1 MKTLKELFEDQNT
14 FLIGAELVT
23 SRGILQNE
31 NSKKIVNYTQ
41 DLIADNRIDWFSVTE
56 NAGGNIMSAPDGLGR
71 LIHEKQKNTI
81 IHITCKDMNRNAL
94 ESVAWKYA
102 NDGFD
107 NLLALS
113 GDYPIDGYAGVAQPV
128 FDIDSVG
135 LLRLLSDMNKGMK
148 VNGRKP
154 NSFIDLDKTNFFLGC
169 AVSPF
174 KTTEAEQ
181 MMQYEKL
188 KVKIKAGAN
197 YIIPQ
202 LGYDIRKS
210 HELISWLRENN
221 LSIPVIGNIYKLTG
235 GVANLFNKGLI
246 PGCKVSDAFLERIN
260 KEKKSPDKG
269 KKYFIDLAA
278 KQYVAFKQMG
288 YKGAYIGGTDKY
300 EDFAAILEKAEELK
314 NADWLDFVPELTN
327 PVPHE
332 FYLYDQDK
340 NTKLADSQNINPRL
354 TQYKRSNYSKY
365 VSVGYRFNRLVHT
378 LLFNQKS
385 PGFKLSKWK
394 YKLLE
399 KKSMGG
405 LMRFAYFNE
414 RMIKA
419 ALFNCKECGDCSL
432 PDITY
437 LCPQSQCAKN
447 QRNGPCGGSSNDK
460 CELSE
465 RNKDC
470 IWVKAYTRNKYFQK
484 NTVNF
489 LSEKPVIK
497 NNKLNGTS
505 GWANYFMGRDHN
517 AYILNKSKKQNLKS
531 TDF

>member
-1 MKTLKELFEDQNT
+1 MKKLKELFEDKDK

-23 SRGILQNE
+23 TRGILQQE
-31 NSKKIVNYTQ
+31 SSKKILKYTE
-41 DLIADNRIDWFSVTE
+41 DLIADERIDWISVTE
-56 NAGGNIMSAPDGLGR
+56 NAGGNIMSAPDGLGK
-71 LIHEKQKNTI
+71 LIQEKEKNAI

-94 ESVAWKYA
+94 ESIAWKYA

-107 NLLALS
+107 NLLALT
-113 GDYPIDGYAGVAQPV
+113 GDYPIDGYSGVAQPV
-128 FDIDSVG
+128 FDLDSVG
-135 LLRLLSDMNKGMK
+135 LLKMLSDMNKGLR

-154 NSFIDLDKTNFFLGC
+154 DSFIDLDKTNFFLGC

-181 MMQYEKL
+181 IMQYEKL
-188 KVKIKAGAN
+188 KLKINAGAN

-210 HELISWLRENN
+210 HELITWLRENN
-221 LSIPVIGNIYKLTG
+221 LSIPVIGNIYKLTC
-235 GVANLFNKGLI
+235 GVANLFNKCMI
-246 PGCKVSDAFLERIN
+246 PGCKISDEFLERIN

-269 KKYFIDLAA
+269 KKYFIDIAA

-288 YKGAYIGGTDKY
+288 YKGVYIGGTDKY
-300 EDFAAILEKAEELK
+300 EDFAAILEKAEEFK
-314 NADWLDFVPELTN
+314 NLDWHDFVPELTN
-327 PVPHE
+327 PVPNE
-332 FYLYDQDK
+332 FYLYSQDPK
-340 NTKLADSQNINPRL
+340 TKLSDAKNINSGI
-354 TQYKRSNYSKY
+354 TQYKKSNYSKH
-365 VSVGYRFNRLVHT
+365 VSLNYRFNRLVHT

-385 PGFKLSKWK
+385 PGFKISIAK

-399 KKSMGG
+399 KKSFNG
-405 LMRFAYFNE
+405 LRRFLYFNE

-460 CELSE
+460 CELVE

-470 IWVKAYTRNKYFQK
+470 IWVKAYSRNKYFNGKETELLPQ
-484 NTVNF
+484 
-489 LSEKPVIK
+489 KPVLI

-505 GWANYFMGRDHN
+505 GWANYYLGRDHN
-517 AYILNKSKKQNLKS
+517 AYKLINKQNK
-531 TDF
+531 D

>member
-1 MKTLKELFEDQNT
+1 MKKLRELFEDKNK

-23 SRGILQNE
+23 TRGILQNE
-31 NSKKIVNYTQ
+31 GSKKIVKYTQ
-41 DLIADNRIDWFSVTE
+41 DLIADDRIDWISVTE
-56 NAGGNIMSAPDGLGR
+56 NAGGNIMSAPDGLGK
-71 LIHEKQKNTI
+71 LIQEKNKNAI

-94 ESVAWKYA
+94 ESIAWKYA

-113 GDYPIDGYAGVAQPV
+113 GDYPIDGYKGMAQSV
-128 FDIDSVG
+128 FDLDSVG
-135 LLRLLSDMNKGMK
+135 LIKMLSDMNAGLR

-154 NSFIDLDKTNFFLGC
+154 NSHIDLDKTNFFLGC

-188 KVKIKAGAN
+188 RRKIEAGAN

-210 HELISWLRENN
+210 HELITWLQENN
-221 LSIPVIGNIYKLTG
+221 LSVPVIGNIYKLTG

-246 PGCKVSDAFLERIN
+246 PGCKVSDEFLTRIN
-260 KEKKSPDKG
+260 KEKKSEDKG

-288 YKGAYIGGTDKY
+288 YKGAYIGGTDKF
-300 EDFAAILEKAEELK
+300 EDFAAILERAEELK
-314 NADWLDFVPELTN
+314 NDNWLDFVPELTN
-327 PVPHE
+327 PVSNE
-332 FYLYDQDK
+332 FYLYSEDTK
-340 NTKLADSQNINPRL
+340 TKLSDPKNVNPRITL
-354 TQYKRSNYSKY
+354 YKKSNYSKQ
-365 VSVGYRFNRLVHT
+365 VSPTYRFNRLVHT
-378 LLFNQKS
+378 ILFNQKS
-385 PGFKLSKWK
+385 PGFGISVAK
-394 YKLLE
+394 YNILE
-399 KKSMGG
+399 KKSFKG
-405 LMRFAYFNE
+405 LKRFTYFNE

-419 ALFNCKECGDCSL
+419 ALFNCRECGDCSL

-465 RNKDC
+465 HNRDC
-470 IWVKAYTRNKYFQK
+470 IWVKAYSRNKYF
-484 NTVNF
+484 NRNNVEH
-489 LSEKPVIK
+489 LSPIPVIK
-497 NNKLNGTS
+497 NSKLKDTS
-505 GWANYFMGRDHN
+505 GWANYYLGRDHN
-517 AYILNKSKKQNLKS
+517 AYKLNRKSNN
-531 TDF
+531 

>member
-1 MKTLKELFEDQNT
+1 MKKLRELFEDKDK

-23 SRGILQNE
+23 TRGILQQE
-31 NSKKIVNYTQ
+31 GGKKIVRYTE
-41 DLIADNRIDWFSVTE
+41 DLIADERIDWISVTE
-56 NAGGNIMSAPDGLGR
+56 NAGGNIMSAPDGLGK
-71 LIHEKQKNTI
+71 LIQEKKKNTI
-81 IHITCKDMNRNAL
+81 IHITCKDVNRNAL
-94 ESVAWKYA
+94 ESIAWKYA
-102 NDGFD
+102 NDGFN

-113 GDYPIDGYAGVAQPV
+113 GDYPIDGYRGVAQPV
-128 FDIDSVG
+128 FDLDSVG
-135 LLRLLSDMNKGMK
+135 LIKMLSDMNKGLQ

-154 NSFIDLDKTNFFLGC
+154 NSKIDLDKTNFFLGC

-188 KVKIKAGAN
+188 KLKIEAGAN

-210 HELISWLRENN
+210 HELITWLRENN

-246 PGCKVSDAFLERIN
+246 PGCKISDAFLERIN
-260 KEKKSPDKG
+260 KEKNSSDKG

-288 YKGAYIGGTDKY
+288 YKGAYIGGTEKF

-314 NADWLDFVPELTN
+314 DSNWLDFVPELTN
-327 PVPHE
+327 PVPDE
-332 FYLYDQDK
+332 FYFYSEDK
-340 NTKLADSQNINPRL
+340 KTKLADSNKLNPKI
-354 TQYKRSNYSKY
+354 TKYKKSNYKKH
-365 VSVGYRFNRLVHT
+365 VNLNYRFNRLIHT
-378 LLFNQKS
+378 LLFNPKS
-385 PGFKLSKWK
+385 PGFKISVAK
-394 YKLLE
+394 YKVLD
-399 KKSMGG
+399 KKSFKG
-405 LMRFAYFNE
+405 LKRFTYFNE

-419 ALFNCKECGDCSL
+419 ALFNCRECGDCSL
-432 PDITY
+432 PDISY

-465 RNKDC
+465 RGKDC
-470 IWVKAYTRNKYFQK
+470 IWVKAYSRNKYF
-484 NTVNF
+484 NGINAE
-489 LSEKPVIK
+489 LLPAKPVIK
-497 NNKLNGTS
+497 NSNLKDTS
-505 GWANYFMGRDHN
+505 GWANYYLGRDHN
-517 AYILNKSKKQNLKS
+517 GYKLKKKI
-531 TDF
+531 D

>member
-1 MKTLKELFEDQNT
+1 MRKLRELFEDKNK

-23 SRGILQNE
+23 TRGILQQE
-31 NSKKIVNYTQ
+31 NSKKILEYTE
-41 DLIADNRIDWFSVTE
+41 DLIADERIDWFSVTE
-56 NAGGNIMSAPDGLGR
+56 NAGGNIMSAPDGLGK
-71 LIHEKQKNTI
+71 IIQQKNKNTI

-94 ESVAWKYA
+94 ESIAWKYA
-102 NDGFD
+102 DDGFE

-113 GDYPIDGYAGVAQPV
+113 GDYPIDGYNGVAQPV
-128 FDIDSVG
+128 FDLDSVS
-135 LLRLLSDMNKGMK
+135 LLQMLSDMNKGLR

-154 NSFIDLDKTNFFLGC
+154 NSYIDLDKTNFFLGC

-181 MMQYEKL
+181 IMQYEKL
-188 KVKIKAGAN
+188 KLKIKAGAK

-210 HELISWLRENN
+210 HELITWLRANN

-235 GVANLFNKGLI
+235 GVANLFNKCLI
-246 PGCKVSDAFLERIN
+246 PGCKISDEFLERIN

-288 YKGAYIGGTDKY
+288 YKGVYIGGTDKH
-300 EDFAAILEKAEELK
+300 EDFAAILEKAEEFK
-314 NADWLDFVPELTN
+314 NSDWHDFVPELTN
-327 PVPHE
+327 PAPNE
-332 FYLYDQDK
+332 FYLYSQDPK
-340 NTKLADSQNINPRL
+340 TKLSDVKNVNTQI
-354 TQYKRSNYSKY
+354 TQYKKSNYSKH
-365 VSVGYRFNRLVHT
+365 VNLAYRFNRLVHT

-385 PGFKLSKWK
+385 PGFKISIAK

-399 KKSMGG
+399 KKSFNG
-405 LMRFAYFNE
+405 LKRVLYFNE

-447 QRNGPCGGSSNDK
+447 QRNGPCGGSTNDK

-470 IWVKAYTRNKYFQK
+470 IWVKAYSRNKYFNGK
-484 NTVNF
+484 E
-489 LSEKPVIK
+489 SELLPQKPVLI
-497 NNKLNGTS
+497 NNKLNRTS
-505 GWANYFMGRDHN
+505 GWANYYLGRDHN
-517 AYILNKSKKQNLKS
+517 A
-531 TDF
+531 